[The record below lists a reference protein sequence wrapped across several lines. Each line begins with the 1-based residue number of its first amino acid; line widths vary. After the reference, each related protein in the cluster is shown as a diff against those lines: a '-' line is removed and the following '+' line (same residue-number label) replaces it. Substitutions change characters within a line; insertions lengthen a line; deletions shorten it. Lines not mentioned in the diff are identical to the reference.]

1 MLVSARHRNF
11 YIALALG
18 VVVGL
23 GLLLVDGGLALAG
36 GVNVFFLSYLVLTGI
51 AARKLSA
58 DFLRRHAAEED
69 TPAGLILLVM
79 LAAVAAAAVS
89 LFVAL
94 RDPHLMSLPLAL
106 GVASVLFG
114 WFAVHTMWAMH
125 YAYEYYQATEA
136 GDGKRKGRKIAAG
149 LDFPGGEE
157 PNGAAFAYFAYVIG
171 MTAQTSDTAV
181 TSNAMPRLVLVH
193 GIFSYFFNTVIVAA
207 AVNIVVAF
215 AQ

>member
-1 MLVSARHRNF
+1 
-11 YIALALG
+11 
-18 VVVGL
+18 
-23 GLLLVDGGLALAG
+23 
-36 GVNVFFLSYLVLTGI
+36 
-51 AARKLSA
+51 
-58 DFLRRHAAEED
+58 
-69 TPAGLILLVM
+69 
-79 LAAVAAAAVS
+79 
-89 LFVAL
+89 
-94 RDPHLMSLPLAL
+94 
-106 GVASVLFG
+106 
-114 WFAVHTMWAMH
+114 MH

-157 PNGAAFAYFAYVIG
+157 PNGAAFAYFAYVVG

-181 TSNAMPRLVLVH
+181 TSNAMRRLVLVH